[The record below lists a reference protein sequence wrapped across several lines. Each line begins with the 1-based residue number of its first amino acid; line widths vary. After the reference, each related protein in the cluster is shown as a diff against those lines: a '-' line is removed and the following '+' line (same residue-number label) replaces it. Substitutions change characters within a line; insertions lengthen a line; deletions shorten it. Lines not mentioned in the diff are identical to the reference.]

1 MSLKVMAMGS
11 LFVVRRTWELRK
23 EWCWGRFWQGWS
35 PGRNGAGGGF
45 GRGLENRTQ
54 KHMMGVGKYL
64 ENANTRACV
73 NSQRI
78 GGSVG
83 FLGMGQGGGCNKD
96 PAAHCGDEC
105 FIQMPLLRETGTPVA
120 CDACIFTMSNKT
132 ISSVTKK
139 KQANMPG
146 L

>member
-1 MSLKVMAMGS
+1 
-11 LFVVRRTWELRK
+11 
-23 EWCWGRFWQGWS
+23 
-35 PGRNGAGGGF
+35 
-45 GRGLENRTQ
+45 
-54 KHMMGVGKYL
+54 MMGVGKYL
-64 ENANTRACV
+64 ENANTTACV

-83 FLGMGQGGGCNKD
+83 FHGMGGCNKD
-96 PAAHCGDEC
+96 PAAHSGDEC
-105 FIQMPLLRETGTPVA
+105 FIQMPLLRETGTSVA

-139 KQANMPG
+139 KQANMLG